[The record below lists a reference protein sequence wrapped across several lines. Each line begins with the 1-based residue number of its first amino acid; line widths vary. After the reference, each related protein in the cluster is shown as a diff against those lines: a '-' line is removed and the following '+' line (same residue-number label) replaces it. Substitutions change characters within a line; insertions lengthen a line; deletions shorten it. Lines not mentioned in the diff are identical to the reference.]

1 MADLT
6 NEKVAIMTVL
16 LNSISESRGGYE
28 MFFKSKKDNEDIPF
42 LYAAAVE
49 KSKKAKIEGYV
60 ENIVPR
66 YNDMDFKSHFR
77 LSRSTVERL
86 MEQLPEQ
93 RTGPGRTGLRE
104 TSLQTVVLMSLWL
117 LGNQESFRGVADRFG
132 ISRGH
137 AYREFVYFIKTVS
150 SLRSKIIVW
159 PKGEK
164 AKSTIR
170 NFETLRDISFPD
182 VIGCIDGSHI
192 SISAP
197 KASKNAY
204 FNRKQ
209 YTSVIL
215 QAVCDSKLL
224 FTDVFAGWPGS
235 SHDCRVWSNSPLCE
249 ALEKNPMIPEGA
261 HLLGDGAYPL
271 SSSMMIPYKDNGH
284 LTRKEKLFN
293 QILSSSRVVI
303 EQAFGQLFGRFRRL
317 NHLFMFRVDRI
328 PQVIVT
334 ACILHN
340 LCILENDEYLD
351 VFDNV
356 SASSWN
362 TTVPVNFSQRTE
374 VNRVDGVKKRE
385 HIANRL
391 FLLANC

>member
-1 MADLT
+1 MADLS
-6 NEKVAIMTVL
+6 NEKVAIVTAL
-16 LNSISESRGGYE
+16 LNNISESRGGYE
-28 MFFKSKKDNEDIPF
+28 MFCKLKKDNEDIPF
-42 LYAAAVE
+42 LYAAVE

-66 YNDMDFKSHFR
+66 YSDMDFKSHFR
-77 LSRSTVERL
+77 LSRSTVQRL
-86 MEQLPEQ
+86 MEQFPEE
-93 RTGPGRTGLRE
+93 RTGPGQAGLRE

-117 LGNQESFRGVADRFG
+117 LGNQESFRGIADRFG

-159 PKGEK
+159 PNGEK

-170 NFETLRDISFPD
+170 SFETLRDISFPD
-182 VIGCIDGSHI
+182 VIGCIDGAHI

-235 SHDCRVWSNSPLCE
+235 SHDCRVWSNSPLRE
-249 ALEKNPMIPEGA
+249 ALEKNHHMIPEGA

-271 SSSMMIPYKDNGH
+271 SLNMMIPYKDNGL
-284 LTRKEKLFN
+284 LTREEKLFN

-340 LCILENDEYLD
+340 LCILENDEFLD
-351 VFDNV
+351 MFDNV

-362 TTVPVNFSQRTE
+362 TTVPGNVTQRPE
-374 VNRVDGVKKRE
+374 VNRDDAVKKKRT
-385 HIANRL
+385 
-391 FLLANC
+391 NC